1 MWGYFSPFKKGVI
14 LVTLALMLNSIF
26 YSIVPII
33 LSKAVDLIAGT
44 PTFFTILL
52 FSLAV
57 ILVGGL
63 GWVFNYIRQKAAADI
78 IGNVVF
84 NIQAEVFE
92 KTIEHDLSFYDEHPT
107 GKIVSRITSDT
118 RDFTEIVSL
127 VLDLLSQ
134 FLVVCI
140 LLIWLLTI
148 SVWLTLLLL
157 AMAPLAFLIAISF
170 RKIARKVTRHSKRIR
185 AVINAQIQESI
196 GGIMVAKAFRQ
207 EKQLYDTFSK
217 NNKQAY
223 RVNLRRGIIFNLIFP
238 FIGMASALGTAII
251 LYAAGFAVKSGE
263 LTPGTW
269 YLFMQTVG
277 FFWWPILNIASFWS
291 QFQDGLSAAE
301 RVFSLIDRS
310 PKVMQTGQNTIDNIK
325 GRIVFRDVCFSYS
338 EKETVLCNFS
348 LSVAPG
354 ETVAFVGHTGAGKS
368 SIIRLIN
375 RFYEF
380 QQGNI
385 LIDGKD
391 IRSLD
396 LKHFRSHIGLVPQD
410 PFLFSGTVNEN
421 IKYAR
426 PEATGDEVKWAATH
440 VGSGEWISDLPEG
453 LDTDV
458 GQRGSRL
465 SMGQRQL
472 VALARILLKNPAIFI
487 LDEATASVD
496 PFTEIQ
502 IKEGLRTVL
511 GDRTALII
519 AHRLSTI
526 KEADR
531 IIVIQDGKIIEQ
543 GTHVSLLSQDGH
555 YARLYNTYFRHQS
568 LEYVEAQGR
577 GG

>member
-1 MWGYFSPFKKGVI
+1 
-14 LVTLALMLNSIF
+14 MLNSIF